1 MSDDEID
8 YDAVLKGDRRSLA
21 KAISIVED
29 RGIYGAPPS
38 KIGEMIGK
46 AFVIGITGPLGTG
59 KSTLVDRLIDAYVGK
74 GRTVGVLAIDPTS
87 PITGGALLGDRLR
100 MTKHSLNKDVFIRSM
115 ASRGEQGGLAKST
128 KGVVSLLRAS
138 GKNIIIVETI
148 GAGQSDVEVMNLTD
162 VVVVVTMPGLGD
174 EIQTSKAGL
183 MEVGDIFVINKSDLG
198 GADKMMIYFT
208 ELLRGKDDPGRWAPR
223 VVKLSS
229 VTGEGIS
236 DLVTALNSREEFVNE
251 KKASP
256 FQRKRE
262 NIEDEIINLVAIE
275 LKTIVMKKLSQSRDL
290 RKFID
295 LVEQGQLDSLQAAQE
310 ISSKLIP
317 ES

>member
-1 MSDDEID
+1 
-8 YDAVLKGDRRSLA
+8 
-21 KAISIVED
+21 
-29 RGIYGAPPS
+29 
-38 KIGEMIGK
+38 
-46 AFVIGITGPLGTG
+46 
-59 KSTLVDRLIDAYVGK
+59 
-74 GRTVGVLAIDPTS
+74 
-87 PITGGALLGDRLR
+87 
-100 MTKHSLNKDVFIRSM
+100 
-115 ASRGEQGGLAKST
+115 
-128 KGVVSLLRAS
+128 
-138 GKNIIIVETI
+138 
-148 GAGQSDVEVMNLTD
+148 MNLTD

-236 DLVTALNSREEFVNE
+236 DLLTALNSREEFVNE

>member
-29 RGIYGAPPS
+29 RGIYGNSPS
-38 KIGEMIGK
+38 KIGDTMGK

-256 FQRKRE
+256 FQGKRE
-262 NIEDEIINLVAIE
+262 NIEDEIINLVVIE

>member
-1 MSDDEID
+1 MGDDEID

-29 RGIYGAPPS
+29 RGIYGNSPS
-38 KIGEMIGK
+38 KIGDMMGK

-251 KKASP
+251 KKAGP

-310 ISSKLIP
+310 ISSKLIR

>member
-21 KAISIVED
+21 KAISMVED
-29 RGIYGAPPS
+29 RGIYGTSRS
-38 KIGEMIGK
+38 KIGEMVGK

-59 KSTLVDRLIDAYVGK
+59 KSTLVDRLIDAYLGK

-208 ELLRGKDDPGRWAPR
+208 ELLRGKDDPGRWATR

-236 DLVTALNSREEFVNE
+236 DLVDR
-251 KKASP
+251 
-256 FQRKRE
+256 
-262 NIEDEIINLVAIE
+262 
-275 LKTIVMKKLSQSRDL
+275 
-290 RKFID
+290 
-295 LVEQGQLDSLQAAQE
+295 
-310 ISSKLIP
+310 
-317 ES
+317 

>member
-1 MSDDEID
+1 MTNEEID

-29 RGIYGAPPS
+29 RGIYGTSSP
-38 KIGEMIGK
+38 KIGEMMRR

-59 KSTLVDRLIDAYVGK
+59 KSTLVDKLIDAYLGK

-100 MTKHSLNKDVFIRSM
+100 MTRHSLNKDVFIRSM
-115 ASRGEQGGLAKST
+115 ASRGEHGGLAKST
-128 KGVVSLLRAS
+128 RGAVSLLSAS
-138 GKNIIIVETI
+138 GKDIVIVETI

-198 GADKMMIYFT
+198 GADRMMIYFT
-208 ELLRGKDDPGRWAPR
+208 EFLRGKNDSGRWLPR

-236 DLVTALNSREEFVNE
+236 DLLMALNSREEFVRE
-251 KKASP
+251 KKTRR

-262 NIEDEIINLVAIE
+262 NIQDEIINLVAIE
-275 LKTIVMKKLSQSRDL
+275 LKKIVLEKLSQSQDL
-290 RKFID
+290 GKFID
-295 LVEQGQLDSLQAAQE
+295 LVEQGQLDSLRAAQE
-310 ISSKLIP
+310 ISARLIR

>member
-29 RGIYGAPPS
+29 RGMYGTSPS
-38 KIGEMIGK
+38 KIGETMGK

-59 KSTLVDRLIDAYVGK
+59 KSTLVDRLIDAYVAE

-208 ELLRGKDDPGRWAPR
+208 EFLRGRGSGGWAPR
-223 VVKLSS
+223 IVKLSS

-236 DLVTALNSREEFVNE
+236 DLLTALNSREEFVNE
-251 KKASP
+251 KKAGP